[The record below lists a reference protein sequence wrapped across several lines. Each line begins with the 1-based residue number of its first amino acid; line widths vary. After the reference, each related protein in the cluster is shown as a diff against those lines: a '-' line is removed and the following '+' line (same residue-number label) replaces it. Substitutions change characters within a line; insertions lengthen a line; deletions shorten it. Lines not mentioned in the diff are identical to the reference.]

1 MAPILDATVRI
12 RSQEIQRQTT
22 HGSPFSPNSINNS
35 FGLSGSPY
43 SFQSPTN
50 PYTVTAHI
58 QGLRRRN
65 RNAVQKQLRH
75 TRPDT
80 TLMEYCK
87 EIPDAV
93 YTMTDSMYDQM
104 TGPAAPAVD
113 LAQMPAKGG
122 DTVTGPRAGR
132 LPIDHILNTVLEWGP
147 GSD

>member
-58 QGLRRRN
+58 QGLRQRN
-65 RNAVQKQLRH
+65 RNAEGRAEAVAAHAAGHHAHGVLQRNPGCGLHHDRQH
-75 TRPDT
+75 VRPD
-80 TLMEYCK
+80 
-87 EIPDAV
+87 DR
-93 YTMTDSMYDQM
+93 S
-104 TGPAAPAVD
+104 
-113 LAQMPAKGG
+113 GG
-122 DTVTGPRAGR
+122 AGG
-132 LPIDHILNTVLEWGP
+132 GP
-147 GSD
+147 GADASQGGGHSDGTASWKASN